1 MTNNG
6 FTRKPSVEQQQ
17 EENVF
22 WGLSVSTSM
31 NPQRQKLCDTHSKTG
46 KTGFTMFA
54 VFLCASVGLST
65 RCACQSPTR
74 ARLSAF
80 IDSEARAIDAP
91 FRCSCTRCSELG

>member
-6 FTRKPSVEQQQ
+6 FMRKPSVEQQQ

-54 VFLCASVGLST
+54 VFLCAMCGPVHTLCMSKPNTCTSE
-65 RCACQSPTR
+65 
-74 ARLSAF
+74 RLH
-80 IDSEARAIDAP
+80 
-91 FRCSCTRCSELG
+91 